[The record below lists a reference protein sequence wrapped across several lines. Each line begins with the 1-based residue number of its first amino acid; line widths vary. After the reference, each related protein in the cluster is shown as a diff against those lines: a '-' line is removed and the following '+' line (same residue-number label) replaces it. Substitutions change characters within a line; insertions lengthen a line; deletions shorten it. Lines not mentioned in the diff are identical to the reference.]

1 MGKHIMFNDC
11 IPLQN
16 ISDIR
21 CFSRRGCMPE
31 KGGMY
36 APSPPPTQPP
46 PSLRERTYELMY
58 MPIFATFAHATFII
72 SYYFSTNFHAAL
84 GYALFSSNVL
94 I

>member
-1 MGKHIMFNDC
+1 MGKHIMFYDC

-21 CFSRRGCMPE
+21 CVSRRGCMSE
-31 KGGMY
+31 KGGCT
-36 APSPPPTQPP
+36 PPP
-46 PSLRERTYELMY
+46 LHCVRELMY

-84 GYALFSSNVL
+84 GYCNVL
-94 I
+94 

>member
-31 KGGMY
+31 KRGMY
-36 APSPPPTQPP
+36 SPPPLQPRP
-46 PSLRERTYELMY
+46 PLHCVRELMY

-72 SYYFSTNFHAAL
+72 SYYILVPIFMPLWVIAM
-84 GYALFSSNVL
+84 FSSNVL